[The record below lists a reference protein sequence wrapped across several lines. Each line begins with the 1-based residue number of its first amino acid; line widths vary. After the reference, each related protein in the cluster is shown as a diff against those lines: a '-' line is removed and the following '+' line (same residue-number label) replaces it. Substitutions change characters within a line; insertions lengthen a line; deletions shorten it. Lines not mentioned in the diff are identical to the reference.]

1 MSVIF
6 RHHRG
11 LLADSM
17 ETKREF
23 DSFSDLQNYIVEYLK
38 SYMDLIPE
46 DIVAGG
52 DAVKDER
59 IGWEDSDYLC
69 IRGYKDVSDKK
80 GFEMYFGGKYDSPLC
95 IGMFATKYKNDVMSD
110 EDL

>member
-1 MSVIF
+1 MVIF

-11 LLADSM
+11 SLGDSM

-23 DSFSDLQNYIVEYLK
+23 NSFSDLQNYIVEYMK
-38 SYMDLIPE
+38 PYIDLIPE
-46 DIVAGG
+46 DIVPSGEP
-52 DAVKDER
+52 VNDER
-59 IGWEDSDYLC
+59 IEWEDSDYLC

-95 IGMFATKYKNDVMSD
+95 IGMFATKYRNDAMSD
-110 EDL
+110 NER